1 MKNADGVYELR
12 ERGSSRIWQFFP
24 VTGDTVR
31 IRLVGCGV
39 LVLGACERWVLR
51 TAFKRGGVIK
61 RGGVEVPWNPFGRGY
76 SFLNFRMDYHPTYEA
91 HYCEVEFHRSEGYT
105 VYMDTADAR
114 VLWASIVGDKMGV
127 VCYSLAAH
135 TEKNRKGATPPQAV

>member
-1 MKNADGVYELR
+1 MTDANGVYELR

-24 VTGDTVR
+24 VLGDTVR
-31 IRLVGCGV
+31 IKLVWND
-39 LVLGACERWVLR
+39 LHLPLGACERWVLR
-51 TAFKRGGVIK
+51 TALTRNAVQ
-61 RGGVEVPWNPFGRGY
+61 VPWNPFGRAY
-76 SFLNFRMDYHPTYEA
+76 SFLNFRMDYHPTYET

-135 TEKNRKGATPPQAV
+135 AEKNRKGATPPQIA

>member
-1 MKNADGVYELR
+1 MTDADGVYELR
-12 ERGSSRIWQFFP
+12 EQGSSRVWQFFP

-31 IRLVGCGV
+31 IKLVWND
-39 LVLGACERWVLR
+39 LPMGACERWVLK

-76 SFLNFRMDYHPTYEA
+76 SFLNFRMDYHPTYET
-91 HYCEVEFHRSEGYT
+91 HYCEVEFHRSDGHT
-105 VYMDTADAR
+105 VYMDTGDAR
-114 VLWASIVGDKMGV
+114 ILWASIVGDKMGV

-135 TEKNRKGATPPQAV
+135 TEKNRKGATPPQIA